1 MTTLERTTSALEAI
15 EQIAPIIREYADQSE
30 REATLARPIVD
41 ALIEHGLFRQLT
53 PKSLGGAEVDPVT
66 WFKTVEAAARIDGST
81 GWCLFINGGT
91 GFIGSRMTEEAA
103 EELIANPA
111 TIIAGGVFPFGRAEV
126 VEGGY
131 RVTGRW
137 PFSSGC
143 KHSTI
148 IGGMCVVFDGQAPR
162 MTPMGPELRMC
173 GLPAEQVEI
182 IDNWEVSGLTGTGS
196 HDFALNG
203 AFVPE
208 RYAINMLSRPE
219 NRYYTGPLYAMPFIS
234 LFGLPMAAVAL
245 GIAQHSID
253 VMLEVAQ
260 TKVPAAM
267 AATDPKP
274 LQQRPLFHL
283 QLGEAMALVRS
294 ARAWMHEALNEA
306 FEVAKAGQPADM
318 AVRNNLYSAA
328 SNATR
333 SSRQA
338 VELMYLAGGGGAN
351 YRKSPLQRCLR
362 DIFALTQHAATSPQ
376 SLENSGAMFAGLPAP
391 LPLLL
396 L

>member
-1 MTTLERTTSALEAI
+1 MTTISLTTSPLEAV

-30 REATLARPIVD
+30 REGTLARPIVD
-41 ALIEHGLFRQLT
+41 AFIEHGLFRQLT
-53 PKSLGGAEVDPVT
+53 PESLGGAEVDPVT
-66 WFKTVEAAARIDGST
+66 WFKTVEAAARIDGSA

-91 GFIGSRMTEEAA
+91 GFIGSRMTEETS
-103 EELIANPA
+103 EELMTNPG
-111 TIIAGGVFPFGRAEV
+111 TVIAGGVFPFGRAEV
-126 VEGGY
+126 VDGGY

-137 PFSSGC
+137 PFASGC

-148 IGGMCVVFDGQAPR
+148 IGGLCVVFDGPAPR

-173 GLPAEQVEI
+173 GLPADQVTI
-182 IDNWEVSGLTGTGS
+182 IDNWDVSGLAGTGS
-196 HDFALNG
+196 HDFVLEG

-219 NRYYTGPLYAMPFIS
+219 NRHYTGPLYAMPFIS

-294 ARAWMHEALNEA
+294 ARAWMHEAVDEA

-328 SNATR
+328 SNSTR

-362 DIFALTQHAATSPQ
+362 DIFALTQHTATSPQ
-376 SLENSGAMFAGLPAP
+376 ALENSGAMFAGLPAP